1 MERTYF
7 ALVVEEENEPI
18 EKSVDECNK
27 LIEESLIKRQN
38 TFTNQRIH
46 YTVSIKSRVINH

>member
-1 MERTYF
+1 MEWTYF

-38 TFTNQRIH
+38 TFTNRRIR